1 MLKRFSALW
10 LTLLFLGFSGFILAD
25 NEAYVQQVGP
35 GEDICQTFQEGEGN
49 LITGA
54 GLVNGNA
61 AAYQE
66 AGSGNNSLTVEQNNG
81 SNTLDLNQV
90 AGNYNWAN
98 IIQGGNNTAD
108 IDQAAGTYNRLEVQQ
123 LGSNSSVI
131 LSGISWTGHNSDTII
146 QEGNNEIV
154 WLSRQTLSGNNDASI
169 RQDGGDNLVVG
180 TRVFNSQPEVDP
192 DVPAEQNS
200 SFGGSNN
207 YLEVV
212 QEGGANKIGL
222 WQTAQKS
229 SNDAFFYQYD
239 GGNIAAVYQ
248 YCKGNG
254 DNFVEVIQEGGNQ
267 IVRVYQKTESGGN
280 NFATVVQGP

>member
-1 MLKRFSALW
+1 MLKRFSTLW
-10 LTLLFLGFSGFILAD
+10 LTLLFLGFGGFILAD
-25 NEAYVQQVGP
+25 NEASVEQVSP
-35 GEDICQTFQEGEGN
+35 GEDTCQIFQEGEGN

-54 GLVNGNA
+54 GLVNGNP

-98 IIQGGNNTAD
+98 IIQGGNNSAI
-108 IDQAAGTYNRLEVQQ
+108 IDQAAGTYNQLEVQQ

-131 LSGISWTGHNSDTII
+131 LSEISLTGHNSDTII
-146 QEGNNEIV
+146 QEDDNETV
-154 WLSRQTLSGNNDASI
+154 WLFRQTWGGDNDASI
-169 RQDGGDNLVVG
+169 KQDGGDNLVVG
-180 TRVFNSQPEVDP
+180 TRVFNSRPEVDP

-200 SFGGSNN
+200 FFGGSNN

-212 QEGGANKIGL
+212 QEGGANEIGL
-222 WQTAQKS
+222 WQTAQKG

-254 DNFVEVIQEGGNQ
+254 DNFVEIVQEGGNQ
-267 IVRVYQKTESGGN
+267 IVKVYQKTESGD